1 MRPKNLVTAAAIV
14 AKAQHAHDAAPQK
27 YRIPRLS
34 GINLSSRAQA
44 RKLNC
49 VSLVWA
55 QITRTRAQFA
65 A

>member
-14 AKAQHAHDAAPQK
+14 AKAQHAHAAAPQK
-27 YRIPRLS
+27 YRFPRLS
-34 GINLSSRAQA
+34 GINPSSRALA

-55 QITRTRAQFA
+55 QIARTRAQFA